1 MNTPILKRFACEAR
15 NKLRTLVRNKIKW
28 VLEGDSAELRG
39 KERQI
44 VQLKHQLELHGE
56 DQVIESVAYTWFNRL
71 IALRFMDANGYNTPC
86 VLTPAEGMT
95 NPEILQEALSGTI
108 DAELKVDRERIADLL
123 DGRVPAENP
132 HQEVYR
138 LLLVASCNRWNG
150 QMPFLFEHIADYT
163 ELLLPEDLL
172 SPGSILTLVREEMRA
187 EDCTE
192 EEIIGWLYQF
202 YISEKKDEV
211 FARPGG
217 QKIKAE
223 EIPAATQLF
232 TPRWIVRYM
241 VENTLGKLWLGLR
254 PHSAL
259 RTAMPYY
266 IDTPADATPSPLPE
280 GIKGVEDIRFIDPC
294 MGSGHVLVYAFE
306 LFTRMYEEE
315 GYAPS
320 EIPNLIFRNNLF
332 GLDIDPRAAQLAA
345 FALTMKARGY
355 YSRYFRRAE
364 GTPQLYGL
372 LNFKESLIREVST
385 SESDEYNLYFT
396 QLDNLGSLVCP
407 LADGFDFNRGL
418 GGLWQENVADL
429 KNLHLLLSGKYHCV
443 VTNPPYMGSKG
454 MNDELKEFVNRY
466 YPESKA
472 DLMAVFM
479 ERCLKFAVS
488 NGKIGIINQHSWMFL
503 SSYEELRKK
512 MIANTHI
519 ESLLHL
525 GPRAFAEI
533 GGEVVQN
540 AAFVYGN
547 SVSDDKG
554 VYLRLVDFGSAEL
567 KEQKT
572 LEAIAH
578 PDCGW
583 FYLANQK
590 DFEKIPGCPIGYW
603 VSEKVIQSFGN
614 SIIRDQ
620 FSGKE
625 GVGTRDDQKF
635 IRYLWEVCNSKVG
648 RNCKWILTDKA
659 GGYRKWFG
667 NIQHLMNWENEGYE
681 IRNFRDCNGRLKSR
695 PQNIQYLFKEAV
707 SWGKVTSGI
716 QSFRFRFSGH
726 GFNDAAPSLF
736 SEKDKS
742 YVLALLN
749 SKVGIYLLNI
759 AGGTINTTVG
769 CVECLPLVS
778 SNKFGNNIAIN
789 VSNNISISKLDWDS
803 HETSW
808 DFEQNEL
815 IRQNKASLSEAWEA
829 YQNHWSE
836 QFHTLHQNEEE
847 LNRQFIEIYGLEGEL
862 TPNVPLE
869 EITILQ
875 QGEIKIEEGALRFQ
889 PKAAIEQL
897 VSYGVGCILG
907 RYSLDKPGLILANQG
922 ETLEDYLAQVPEP
935 TFMPDADN
943 IVPVLEKEYFADDL
957 VGEFK
962 RFIAHAFGEEQLHN
976 NLRFIEEALDMD
988 LRKYFN
994 KNFYTD
1000 HIKRY
1005 KKRPIYWMF
1014 ASPKGYFKVLC
1025 YMHRMRPDT
1034 PSKIASDYL
1043 QPYLAK
1049 LEGEAE
1055 SLRRESIRTDL
1066 IPRDRNRIAKEL
1078 DELAKAIKDCRAYE
1092 KTLLEF
1098 ASTRTTMDLDD
1109 GVRVNYTKFKT
1120 VLVPI
1125 KGLEKEE

>member
-1 MNTPILKRFACEAR
+1 
-15 NKLRTLVRNKIKW
+15 
-28 VLEGDSAELRG
+28 
-39 KERQI
+39 
-44 VQLKHQLELHGE
+44 
-56 DQVIESVAYTWFNRL
+56 
-71 IALRFMDANGYNTPC
+71 
-86 VLTPAEGMT
+86 
-95 NPEILQEALSGTI
+95 
-108 DAELKVDRERIADLL
+108 ADLL

-138 LLLVASCNRWNG
+138 LLLVASCNHWNAR
-150 QMPFLFEHIADYT
+150 MPFLFEHIADYT
-163 ELLLPEDLL
+163 ELLLPDDLL
-172 SPGSILTLVREEMRA
+172 SPASILTLVREEMRA

-241 VENTLGKLWLGLR
+241 VENTLGKLWLRLR

-266 IDTPADATPSPLPE
+266 IDTPADAASSPLPE

-364 GTPQLYGL
+364 RAPQLFGMR
-372 LNFKESLIREVST
+372 NFEESLIREISIGDNT
-385 SESDEYNLYFT
+385 EYNLCFI
-396 QLDNLGSLVCP
+396 QLNNLGSFVCP
-407 LADGFDFNRGL
+407 LADGFDFNRSVGA
-418 GGLWQENVADL
+418 LWQENVEDL
-429 KNLHLLLSGKYHCV
+429 KNLHQLLSGKYHCV

-488 NGKIGIINQHSWMFL
+488 NGKIGMINQHSWMFL

-547 SVSDDKG
+547 YVSDDKG

-603 VSEKVIQSFGN
+603 VSEK
-614 SIIRDQ
+614 
-620 FSGKE
+620 
-625 GVGTRDDQKF
+625 
-635 IRYLWEVCNSKVG
+635 RY
-648 RNCKWILTDKA
+648 NCFNKA
-659 GGYRKWFG
+659 V
-667 NIQHLMNWENEGYE
+667 
-681 IRNFRDCNGRLKSR
+681 DR
-695 PQNIQYLFKEAV
+695 PYNCYTGLI
-707 SWGKVTSGI
+707 
-716 QSFRFRFSGH
+716 
-726 GFNDAAPSLF
+726 
-736 SEKDKS
+736 
-742 YVLALLN
+742 
-749 SKVGIYLLNI
+749 
-759 AGGTINTTVG
+759 
-769 CVECLPLVS
+769 C
-778 SNKFGNNIAIN
+778 GNNISYLRSWYEVNYYEIDKSVNCLEKIKNSSIKWVPINHGGKRIRWYGEHNEVVLFQKNAQKMRLEKNSMFRNEKCYFLRGITWNRVGNNKFAARISLEGFVFEDCSPIAIC
-789 VSNNISISKLDWDS
+789 SNNILYYTLALFNSKPFDVLLRFFRGNIKTEKGHIESTPFLYSENKEKYINTLSVSAIALSKQDWDS

-808 DFEQNEL
+808 DFQQNEL
-815 IRQNKASLSEAWEA
+815 IRQNKPSLSEAWEA
-829 YQNHWSE
+829 YQNYWSE

-862 TPNVPLE
+862 TPDVPLE

-875 QGEIKIEEGALRFQ
+875 QGEIKIEEGTLRFQ
-889 PKAAIEQL
+889 PKAVIEQL

-907 RYSLDKPGLILANQG
+907 RYSFDKPGLILANQG

-962 RFIAHAFGEEQLHN
+962 RFIGRAFGEEQLHD
-976 NLRFIEEALDMD
+976 NLRFIEEALEMD

-1005 KKRPIYWMF
+1005 KKRSIYWMF

-1043 QPYLAK
+1043 QPYLVK

-1055 SLRRESIRTDL
+1055 SLRRESIRADL
-1066 IPRDRNRIAKEL
+1066 TPRDRNRIAKEL

-1120 VLVPI
+1120 VVV
-1125 KGLEKEE
+1125 